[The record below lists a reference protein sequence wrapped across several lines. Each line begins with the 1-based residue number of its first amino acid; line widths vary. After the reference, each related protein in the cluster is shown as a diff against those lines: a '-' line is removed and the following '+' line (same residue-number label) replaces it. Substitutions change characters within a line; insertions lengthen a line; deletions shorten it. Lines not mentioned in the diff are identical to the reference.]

1 MNKKLVNIEAIE
13 KFLGPVQEVQL
24 RNNDNY
30 IADKIAMFMPI
41 TGFCDFAVGA
51 VHAHPSYQFVLPFND
66 QIAFQIG
73 PRLVP
78 TRPKML
84 LALSPDLPHKEVLA
98 DRFPRYI
105 AIFID
110 KDFFAE
116 QLSQYPGTHD
126 IFFNGDFIPIQP
138 NLMVTVKEF
147 ILEADNQMAG
157 SETVLLAASLKIC
170 HIIIRSLLGIRQ
182 QNEKISHRW
191 EIDRTIEYMHSNLD
205 KKITVEELAV
215 FANMSLSHY
224 MRIFKKE
231 TGQSNISYLN
241 QVRLERV
248 KRLLL
253 EGGKSITEIALECG
267 FSSSAYLS
275 YSFYNKYKMS
285 PTDFQKSFA
294 KR

>member
-1 MNKKLVNIEAIE
+1 MKERSKDISTIE

-24 RNNDNY
+24 KQNDSF
-30 IADKIAMFMPI
+30 IAEKIAMFMPV
-41 TGFCDFAVGA
+41 TGFCDFAIGA
-51 VHAHPSYQFVLPFND
+51 VHAHPSYLFILPFNE

-73 PRLVP
+73 KRLVP
-78 TRPKML
+78 TQPKML
-84 LALSPDLPHKEVLA
+84 LALSPDIPHKEVPA

-110 KDFFAE
+110 KDFFSE
-116 QLSQYPGTHD
+116 QLSQYHKTHD

-170 HIIIRSLLGIRQ
+170 HIIIRSLLGIKEH
-182 QNEKISHRW
+182 NDKISRRL
-191 EIDRTIEYMHSNLD
+191 EIDLTIEYMHSNLD
-205 KKITVEELAV
+205 KKITVEELAKI
-215 FANMSLSHY
+215 ANMSLSHY
-224 MRIFKKE
+224 TRTFKKE
-231 TGQSNISYLN
+231 TGQSSISYLN
-241 QVRLERV
+241 QIRLERV

-275 YSFYNKYKMS
+275 YAFFHKYKLS
-285 PTDFQKSFA
+285 PTDFQKSFV
-294 KR
+294 K